1 MGWGKV
7 LGGYHVGRCMW
18 MIGYGTPPCLAMG
31 HEYNEKVFFIHI
43 PSTIDLEW
51 CIIGCWL
58 TLAHI
63 LWEKATYY
71 GKGFCNE
78 VATLPTIFIT
88 FEKSPKAKFLGS
100 CIGMSIFTCLVFL
113 VFPSLFGGEGSFET
127 FSSPIQVA
135 YQK

>member
-1 MGWGKV
+1 MNVSGYYELGKV

-18 MIGYGTPPCLAMG
+18 MIGHGTPPCLAMG
-31 HEYNEKVFFIHI
+31 HGYNEKVFSIHI

-71 GKGFCNE
+71 GKGF
-78 VATLPTIFIT
+78 AMKWPHFQQ
-88 FEKSPKAKFLGS
+88 
-100 CIGMSIFTCLVFL
+100 
-113 VFPSLFGGEGSFET
+113 
-127 FSSPIQVA
+127 SS
-135 YQK
+135 